1 MCDERKKVEKYW
13 KLMEPNE
20 LLSGMFISGVTAD
33 VAFYGDCAR
42 QQMPRRLKDR
52 AISFNAKKKGER
64 SDCRPIDLNCERP
77 SSNHYL
83 PPFVSAS

>member
-1 MCDERKKVEKYW
+1 MKGKPNESLQMINDEFGVSGNFVTREKVEKYW

-52 AISFNAKKKGER
+52 AISFNAKKR
-64 SDCRPIDLNCERP
+64 
-77 SSNHYL
+77 
-83 PPFVSAS
+83 